1 MGLKKI
7 PREGSPKETKALTQ
21 AQIAR
26 LAKVSRRSVYN
37 FLQGRHERLSSV
49 VRTRIEGIVKTH
61 HYATPFFIDLLR
73 KKKNPYV
80 AVAIGRISNEFYTQ
94 FLTGLLTGLQERG
107 LHGVLVT
114 GQSGAD
120 IVGMAAEQR
129 FGAFFSMGESITP
142 EQGVFLAERKLPL
155 VAFEAHRLAS
165 CGASVVCLD
174 HASNMKTVVGFLAS
188 RKYRRLGMIGHRE
201 AKNPGSR
208 EHCLARFAPAVGM
221 EFRNEWILPGSDHQ
235 ARAYEEVGKLI
246 RQSPRPDALFTHN
259 DFTAAAVLAALHD
272 GKVAVPEEMGVVG
285 QDGVASA
292 AFLWPALTTLDLDFP
307 AIIGACVD
315 RIARR
320 HAGEKVEPASIHL
333 AGKIV
338 ERDSTRKIN

>member
-1 MGLKKI
+1 MGLKK
-7 PREGSPKETKALTQ
+7 PSRPGGAALTQ
-21 AQIAR
+21 VQIAR

-37 FLQGRHERLSSV
+37 FLQGRHERLSAG
-49 VRTRIEGIVKTH
+49 VRERIEGIVKTH

-120 IVGMAAEQR
+120 IVGMAAQQR
-129 FGAFFSMGESITP
+129 FGAFFSTGEGISL
-142 EQGVFLAERKLPL
+142 EQADFLAERKLPL
-155 VAFEAHRLAS
+155 VAFEGHRLAAH
-165 CGASVVCLD
+165 GASVVGLD
-174 HASNMKTVVGFLAS
+174 HPANMKTLVDFLAA
-188 RKYRRLGMIGHRE
+188 RKYRSLGMIGRRDAKE
-201 AKNPGSR
+201 AGSR
-208 EHCLARFAPAVGM
+208 EVCLERFSAAAGLA
-221 EFRNEWILPGSDHQ
+221 FRREWIIPGNDQQ
-235 ARAYEEVGKLI
+235 ALAYDEVRKLV
-246 RQSPRPDALFTHN
+246 REKNRPEAIFTHN

-272 GKVAVPEEMGVVG
+272 SKVAVPGEMGVIG

-307 AIIGACVD
+307 AIIGACVE
-315 RIARR
+315 RIAAR
-320 HAGEKVEPASIHL
+320 HGGQAVTPNTIAL
-333 AGKIV
+333 AGKMV
-338 ERDSTRKIN
+338 ERGSTRRMEG